1 MLLSLSLMSETE
13 WPMGVVEEL
22 FTGRDGV
29 VRAAKLRAA
38 KVRAGRGFMER
49 PIQHLYPLALSCDR
63 NLTLCNDTPL
73 NPTAMEFR
81 PRRDAAVAARQRI
94 EDIVEQDTWMLL
106 AKKHYFHTYFL
117 FCYRVSFI
125 CICLV
130 PKSYGES
137 VGNCTIVNYS

>member
-22 FTGRDGV
+22 FTGRDGI

-49 PIQHLYPLALSCDR
+49 PIQHLYSLELSCDR
-63 NLTLCNDTPL
+63 NLTLYNDTPL

-94 EDIVEQDTWMLL
+94 EDIVEQDT
-106 AKKHYFHTYFL
+106 
-117 FCYRVSFI
+117 
-125 CICLV
+125 
-130 PKSYGES
+130 
-137 VGNCTIVNYS
+137 

>member
-1 MLLSLSLMSETE
+1 MSETE
-13 WPMGVVEEL
+13 WPLGVVEEL

-49 PIQHLYPLALSCDR
+49 PIQHLYPLELTCDR

-81 PRRDAAVAARQRI
+81 SRRDAAVAARQRI
-94 EDIVEQDTWMLL
+94 EDIVEQDT
-106 AKKHYFHTYFL
+106 
-117 FCYRVSFI
+117 
-125 CICLV
+125 
-130 PKSYGES
+130 
-137 VGNCTIVNYS
+137 

>member
-13 WPMGVVEEL
+13 WPMVVVEEL

-29 VRAAKLRAA
+29 VRAVKLRAA

-49 PIQHLYPLALSCDR
+49 PIQHLYPLELSCDR

-81 PRRDAAVAARQRI
+81 PRRDAAVGARQRI
-94 EDIVEQDTWMLL
+94 EDIVEQDT
-106 AKKHYFHTYFL
+106 
-117 FCYRVSFI
+117 
-125 CICLV
+125 
-130 PKSYGES
+130 
-137 VGNCTIVNYS
+137 